1 VSPRPGAPGDARE
14 RMSLAGPAFAV
25 VGILG
30 FSFKAILI
38 KLAYSWAPID
48 AVTLLALRMIYSVP
62 FFALMAWWASGSAN
76 VEAMRRP
83 DWLALLWL
91 GFIGYYLASLLD
103 FMGLQY
109 ITASLERLVLFLYP
123 TMVVLL
129 SVALFKKRVGGRIW
143 IALALSYAGILLV
156 FEHDFRASTDSH
168 GLWLGGALVFVSAFC
183 YALYLVG
190 AAPVITRLGSL
201 RFISWAMLTSAVFVI
216 VQFLLTRPL
225 AALAAPLSIQ
235 LLSLVMAVFSTVL
248 PTFLV
253 AEAIKRIGANRTSLI
268 GSLGPVFT
276 IWLGWWILGEAVH
289 WTQLIGAAL
298 VLGGVTLVTMKP
310 AGRAPRLNP
319 PG

>member
-1 VSPRPGAPGDARE
+1 MIPP
-14 RMSLAGPAFAV
+14 RMSLVGPAFAV
-25 VGILG
+25 IGILG

-38 KLAYSWAPID
+38 KLAYSWSPID

-62 FFALMAWWASGSAN
+62 FFALMAWWASKASDAKP
-76 VEAMRRP
+76 MRRP
-83 DWLALLWL
+83 DWLAILWL

-143 IALALSYAGILLV
+143 VALALSYAGILLV
-156 FEHDFRASTDSH
+156 FAHDLRFASDTHDF
-168 GLWLGGALVFVSAFC
+168 WLGGALVFAGAFC

-190 AAPVITRLGSL
+190 AGPVIARLGSL
-201 RFISWAMLTSAVFVI
+201 RFIAWAMLISAVFVI

-225 AALAAPLSIQ
+225 AALAAPASIQ
-235 LLSLVMAVFSTVL
+235 LLSLLMALFSTVL

-276 IWLGWWILGEAVH
+276 IWLGWWILGEPVH
-289 WTQLIGAAL
+289 WIQLAGAAL

-310 AGRAPRLNP
+310 TAA
-319 PG
+319 

>member
-1 VSPRPGAPGDARE
+1 MPLTRT
-14 RMSLAGPAFAV
+14 SLVGPAFAV
-25 VGILG
+25 IGILG

-48 AVTLLALRMIYSVP
+48 PITLLTLRMIYSAP
-62 FFALMAWWASGSAN
+62 FFALMAWWVSKASG
-76 VEAMRRP
+76 VKPMRRS
-83 DWLALLWL
+83 DWLAILWL

-123 TMVVLL
+123 TIVVLL

-143 IALALSYAGILLV
+143 VALALSYAGILLV
-156 FEHDFRASTDSH
+156 FEHDLRFAGDIH
-168 GLWLGGALVFVSAFC
+168 GFWLGAALVFAGAFC

-190 AAPVITRLGSL
+190 AGPIITRIGSV
-201 RFISWAMLTSAVFVI
+201 RFIAWAMLTSTAFVI

-225 AALAAPLSIQ
+225 AALAASAPIQ
-235 LLSLVMAVFSTVL
+235 LLSLVMALFSTVL
-248 PTFLV
+248 PTLLV

-276 IWLGWWILGEAVH
+276 IWLGWWMLGEAVH
-289 WTQLIGAAL
+289 WTQLLGAAL
-298 VLGGVTLVTMKP
+298 VLSGVTLVTMKP
-310 AGRAPRLNP
+310 ADRG
-319 PG
+319 

>member
-1 VSPRPGAPGDARE
+1 
-14 RMSLAGPAFAV
+14 MSAVAHSDRTTVTRSNLVGPAFAV

-38 KLAYSWAPID
+38 KLAYSWATID
-48 AVTLLALRMIYSVP
+48 AVTLLTLRMIYSVP
-62 FFALMAWWASGSAN
+62 FFAAMAWWASRSPDTAP
-76 VEAMRRP
+76 MRRL
-83 DWLALLWL
+83 DWLSLLWL

-129 SVALFKKRVGGRIW
+129 SVALFRTRVGRRVW

-156 FEHDFRASTDSH
+156 FEHDLRLVSDTH
-168 GLWLGGALVFVSAFC
+168 GFWLGTALVFAGAFC

-190 AAPVITRLGSL
+190 AGPAITRLGSL
-201 RFISWAMLTSAVFVI
+201 RFIAGAMLTSAGFVI

-225 AALAAPLSIQ
+225 AALAAPPSIQ
-235 LLSLVMAVFSTVL
+235 ALSLVMALFSTVL

-268 GSLGPVFT
+268 GSLGPVLT
-276 IWLGWWILGEAVH
+276 IGLGWWILGEAVH
-289 WTQLIGAAL
+289 WIQLLGAAL

-310 AGRAPRLNP
+310 AERA
-319 PG
+319 

>member
-1 VSPRPGAPGDARE
+1 MGNPAALARVS
-14 RMSLAGPAFAV
+14 LVGPAFAV
-25 VGILG
+25 IGILG

-38 KLAYSWAPID
+38 KLAYSWAPVD

-62 FFALMAWWASGSAN
+62 FFAVMAWWASKPAK
-76 VEAMRRP
+76 VQPMRRP

-103 FMGLQY
+103 FLGLQY

-143 IALALSYAGILLV
+143 VALALSYVGILLV
-156 FEHDFRASTDSH
+156 FAHDFRLSADSH
-168 GLWLGGALVFVSAFC
+168 GLWLGAALVFVSAFC

-190 AAPVITRLGSL
+190 AGPAITRLGSL

-225 AALAAPLSIQ
+225 AALAAPASIQ

-276 IWLGWWILGEAVH
+276 IGLGWWILGEAVH
-289 WTQLIGAAL
+289 WIQLVGAAL

-310 AGRAPRLNP
+310 AERA
-319 PG
+319 